1 MLNGFLTKTIYVKVY
16 ENRFVLKLLDES
28 ARSVTIVPTEA
39 FTTER
44 LLVGQFGSAQAALK
58 KGVKDV
64 LTGKWFAA
72 SPVVIIQPM
81 QKIEGGLSQVEESV
95 FKELAAGAGAAKVTV
110 WVGHELSDV
119 EALKRASNTR

>member
-1 MLNGFLTKTIYVKVY
+1 MLTRFFTKTIYVKIY
-16 ENRFVLKLLDES
+16 ENRIVLKLLDES

-58 KGVKDV
+58 KGFKDA
-64 LTGKWFAA
+64 LAGKWFAA
-72 SPVVIIQPM
+72 SPAVVIQPM
-81 QKIEGGLSQVEESV
+81 QKIEGGLSEVEERV

-119 EALKRASNTR
+119 EALKKAGNTR